1 MVRRKKLWIIF
12 SIIAG
17 IVIGAA
23 IVVPMA
29 IFLPRKTDQ
38 GTAATTTMTMTITR
52 VTASEEISSTTKGQ

>member
-17 IVIGAA
+17 LVIITA

-29 IFLPRKTDQ
+29 IILPRKTDQ
-38 GTAATTTMTMTITR
+38 TAATTTTMTMTITR
-52 VTASEEISSTTKGQ
+52 VTASEEISLTTKGG